1 MCLSVRCVK
10 RRTSVK
16 KVVCGVYSLLASG
29 SFLGVESL
37 CLTSSAS
44 VKEDMR
50 I

>member
-10 RRTSVK
+10 RRTSVE